1 MARKHTA
8 ENGDMQNRKFNSYG
22 KEHTL
27 PFLLEQE
34 RNNTMAT
41 TYKSP
46 DYDDKKYRSGVNTD
60 YYTKAVDAY
69 RKQQEQ
75 NRATQLAA
83 AQKTQQ
89 SALKQAYIT
98 RLQNQQK
105 LQQGLA
111 TSGIRGGATETANI
125 RLANQYGLDRNNAN
139 TNYTNSVN
147 DINRSIDQNISDYQS
162 DMESRAEEYR
172 QNMAQAKWQADRED
186 SLNEYN
192 SVADYWN
199 NYYMDYYSGAA
210 KKNLD
215 KYLKKAKTN
224 YKKAKTDSAKL
235 RYLQQIR
242 AIQARRGVIANK

>member
-1 MARKHTA
+1 MA
-8 ENGDMQNRKFNSYG
+8 
-22 KEHTL
+22 L
-27 PFLLEQE
+27 
-34 RNNTMAT
+34 

-46 DYDDKKYRSGVNTD
+46 DYDDKKYRSGVNTS
-60 YYTKAVDAY
+60 YYTQAVDAY
-69 RKQQEQ
+69 KNQQEQ

-105 LQQGLA
+105 LQQSLA

-139 TNYTNSVN
+139 TNYANSVN
-147 DINRSIDQNISDYQS
+147 DINKNIDQNIADYQS

-186 SLNEYN
+186 SLNEFN

-199 NYYMDYYSGAA
+199 NYYTDYYSGVS
-210 KKNLD
+210 KKNLN
-215 KYLKKAKTN
+215 KYLKKAKAN
-224 YKKAKTDSAKL
+224 YKKAKTDTAKL

>member
-1 MARKHTA
+1 MSVTYTA
-8 ENGDMQNRKFNSYG
+8 PQ
-22 KEHTL
+22 
-27 PFLLEQE
+27 
-34 RNNTMAT
+34 
-41 TYKSP
+41 
-46 DYDDKKYRSGVNTD
+46 YDEKKYRAGINTD
-60 YYTKAVDAY
+60 FYNRAVDAY
-69 RKQQEQ
+69 KNQQEQ

-139 TNYTNSVN
+139 TNYSNSVN
-147 DINRSIDQNISDYQS
+147 DINRSIDQNIADYQG

-186 SLNEYN
+186 SLNEFN
-192 SVADYWN
+192 SAADYWN
-199 NYYMDYYSGAA
+199 NYYTDYYSGAS

-215 KYLKKAKTN
+215 KYLKKAKT
-224 YKKAKTDSAKL
+224 KKQKAKTDSAKL
-235 RYLQQIR
+235 KYLQQIR

>member
-1 MARKHTA
+1 MA
-8 ENGDMQNRKFNSYG
+8 
-22 KEHTL
+22 L
-27 PFLLEQE
+27 
-34 RNNTMAT
+34 
-41 TYKSP
+41 TYKYP
-46 DYDDKKYRSGVNTD
+46 DYDDEKYRSGVNTSFYD
-60 YYTKAVDAY
+60 KAVDTY

-105 LQQGLA
+105 LQQSLA

-147 DINRSIDQNISDYQS
+147 DINRSIDQNIADYQS

-199 NYYMDYYSGAA
+199 NYYTDYYSGAS
-210 KKNLD
+210 KKNLN
-215 KYLKKAKTN
+215 KYLKKAKAN
-224 YKKAKTDSAKL
+224 YKKATTDTAKL
-235 RYLQQIR
+235 KYLQQIR

>member
-1 MARKHTA
+1 MMA
-8 ENGDMQNRKFNSYG
+8 
-22 KEHTL
+22 L
-27 PFLLEQE
+27 
-34 RNNTMAT
+34 
-41 TYKSP
+41 TYKAP
-46 DYDDKKYRSGVNTD
+46 DYDDEKYRSGVNTS
-60 YYTKAVDAY
+60 YYTQAVDAY
-69 RKQQEQ
+69 KNQQEQ

-111 TSGIRGGATETANI
+111 ASGIRGGATETANI

-139 TNYTNSVN
+139 TNYVNSVN
-147 DINRSIDQNISDYQS
+147 DINRSIDQNIADYQS

-186 SLNEYN
+186 SLNEFN

-199 NYYMDYYSGAA
+199 NYYTDYYSGVS
-210 KKNLD
+210 KKNLN
-215 KYLKKAKTN
+215 KYLKKAKAN
-224 YKKAKTDSAKL
+224 YKKAKTDTGKL

>member
-1 MARKHTA
+1 MMA
-8 ENGDMQNRKFNSYG
+8 
-22 KEHTL
+22 L
-27 PFLLEQE
+27 
-34 RNNTMAT
+34 

-60 YYTKAVDAY
+60 YYTNAVDAY

-83 AQKTQQ
+83 AQKAQQ

-147 DINRSIDQNISDYQS
+147 DINRSIDQNIADYQS

-186 SLNEYN
+186 SLNEFN

-199 NYYMDYYSGAA
+199 NYYTDYYSGVS
-210 KKNLD
+210 KKNLN

-224 YKKAKTDSAKL
+224 YKKAKTNSAKL

>member
-1 MARKHTA
+1 MMAI
-8 ENGDMQNRKFNSYG
+8 
-22 KEHTL
+22 
-27 PFLLEQE
+27 
-34 RNNTMAT
+34 

-46 DYDDKKYRSGVNTD
+46 DYDDKKYRSGVNTS
-60 YYTKAVDAY
+60 YYTQAVDAY
-69 RKQQEQ
+69 KNQQEQ

-105 LQQGLA
+105 LQQSLA

-139 TNYTNSVN
+139 TNYVNSVN
-147 DINRSIDQNISDYQS
+147 DINRSIDQNIADYQS

-186 SLNEYN
+186 SLNEFN
-192 SVADYWN
+192 SAADYWN
-199 NYYMDYYSGAA
+199 NYYTDYYSGVS
-210 KKNLD
+210 KKNLN
-215 KYLKKAKTN
+215 KYLKKAKAN
-224 YKKAKTDSAKL
+224 YKKAKTDTAKL

>member
-1 MARKHTA
+1 
-8 ENGDMQNRKFNSYG
+8 
-22 KEHTL
+22 
-27 PFLLEQE
+27 
-34 RNNTMAT
+34 MAT
-41 TYKSP
+41 TYQAP
-46 DYDDKKYRSGVNTD
+46 DYDDKKYRSGVNTSFYD
-60 YYTKAVDAY
+60 KAVENY

-83 AQKTQQ
+83 AQKAQQ

-105 LQQGLA
+105 LQQSLA
-111 TSGIRGGATETANI
+111 TSGIRGGATETSNI

-139 TNYTNSVN
+139 TNYNNSVN

-199 NYYMDYYSGAA
+199 NYYMDYYSGVA

-215 KYLKKAKTN
+215 KYLKAANAN
-224 YKKAKTDSAKL
+224 YQKAKTDSDKL

>member
-1 MARKHTA
+1 M
-8 ENGDMQNRKFNSYG
+8 
-22 KEHTL
+22 
-27 PFLLEQE
+27 
-34 RNNTMAT
+34 MAT
-41 TYKSP
+41 TYKAP
-46 DYDDKKYRSGVNTD
+46 DYDDKKYRSGVNTSFYD
-60 YYTKAVDAY
+60 KAVETY
-69 RKQQEQ
+69 KKQQEQ

-105 LQQGLA
+105 LQQSLA

-147 DINRSIDQNISDYQS
+147 DINRSIDQNIADYQG

-199 NYYMDYYSGAA
+199 NYYMDYYSGAS

-215 KYLKKAKTN
+215 KYLKAANAN
-224 YKKAKTDSAKL
+224 YQKAKTDSDKL

>member
-1 MARKHTA
+1 MMAI
-8 ENGDMQNRKFNSYG
+8 
-22 KEHTL
+22 
-27 PFLLEQE
+27 
-34 RNNTMAT
+34 

-46 DYDDKKYRSGVNTD
+46 DYDDEKYRRGVNTD
-60 YYTKAVDAY
+60 YYTKAAESY
-69 RKQQEQ
+69 KNQQEQ

-105 LQQGLA
+105 LQQSLA

-139 TNYTNSVN
+139 TNYVNSVN
-147 DINRSIDQNISDYQS
+147 DINKSIDRNIADYQS

-186 SLNEYN
+186 SLNEFN

-199 NYYMDYYSGAA
+199 NYYTDYYSGVS
-210 KKNLD
+210 KKNLN

>member
-1 MARKHTA
+1 M
-8 ENGDMQNRKFNSYG
+8 
-22 KEHTL
+22 
-27 PFLLEQE
+27 
-34 RNNTMAT
+34 MAT
-41 TYKSP
+41 TYKAP

-60 YYTKAVDAY
+60 YYTQAVDAY

-105 LQQGLA
+105 LQQSLA

-147 DINRSIDQNISDYQS
+147 DINRSIDQNIADYQG

-199 NYYMDYYSGAA
+199 NYYMDYYSGAS
-210 KKNLD
+210 KKNLN
-215 KYLKKAKTN
+215 KYLKAANAN
-224 YKKAKTDSAKL
+224 YQKAKTDSDKL

>member
-1 MARKHTA
+1 MMAI
-8 ENGDMQNRKFNSYG
+8 
-22 KEHTL
+22 
-27 PFLLEQE
+27 
-34 RNNTMAT
+34 

-46 DYDDKKYRSGVNTD
+46 DYDDKKYRSGVNTS
-60 YYTKAVDAY
+60 YYTQAVDAY
-69 RKQQEQ
+69 KNQQEQ

-139 TNYTNSVN
+139 TNYVNSVN
-147 DINRSIDQNISDYQS
+147 DINRSIDQNIADYQG

-186 SLNEYN
+186 SLNEFN
-192 SVADYWN
+192 SAADYWN
-199 NYYMDYYSGAA
+199 NYYTDYYSGVS
-210 KKNLD
+210 KKNLN
-215 KYLKKAKTN
+215 KYLKKAKAN
-224 YKKAKTDSAKL
+224 YKKAKTDTAKL

>member
-1 MARKHTA
+1 
-8 ENGDMQNRKFNSYG
+8 
-22 KEHTL
+22 
-27 PFLLEQE
+27 
-34 RNNTMAT
+34 MAT
-41 TYKSP
+41 ITYKAP
-46 DYDDKKYRSGVNTD
+46 DYDDEKYRSGVNTSFYD
-60 YYTKAVDAY
+60 KAVENY

-83 AQKTQQ
+83 AQKAQQ

-111 TSGIRGGATETANI
+111 KSGIRGGATETANI

-147 DINRSIDQNISDYQS
+147 DINRSIDQNIADYQS

-172 QNMAQAKWQADRED
+172 QNMAQAKWQAERED

-199 NYYMDYYSGAA
+199 NYYMDYYSGVA

-215 KYLKKAKTN
+215 KYLKEAKAN
-224 YKKAKTDSAKL
+224 YEKATTDSDKL

-242 AIQARRGVIANK
+242 AVQARRGVIANK

>member
-1 MARKHTA
+1 
-8 ENGDMQNRKFNSYG
+8 
-22 KEHTL
+22 
-27 PFLLEQE
+27 
-34 RNNTMAT
+34 MAT
-41 TYKSP
+41 TYKAP
-46 DYDDKKYRSGVNTD
+46 DYDDKKYRSGVNTS
-60 YYTKAVDAY
+60 YYTQAVENY
-69 RKQQEQ
+69 KKQQEQ

-83 AQKTQQ
+83 AQKAQQ

-111 TSGIRGGATETANI
+111 ASGIRGGATETANI
-125 RLANQYGLDRNNAN
+125 RLANQYGLDRNDAN

-147 DINRSIDQNISDYQS
+147 DINSSIDQNIADYQS

-199 NYYMDYYSGAA
+199 NYYTDYYSGAS
-210 KKNLD
+210 KKNLN

-235 RYLQQIR
+235 KYLQQIR

>member
-1 MARKHTA
+1 
-8 ENGDMQNRKFNSYG
+8 
-22 KEHTL
+22 
-27 PFLLEQE
+27 
-34 RNNTMAT
+34 MAT
-41 TYKSP
+41 ITYKAP
-46 DYDDKKYRSGVNTD
+46 DYDDEKYRSGVNTSFYD
-60 YYTKAVDAY
+60 KAVENY

-105 LQQGLA
+105 LQQSLA

-172 QNMAQAKWQADRED
+172 QNMAQAKWQAERED

-199 NYYMDYYSGAA
+199 NYYMDYYSGVP

-215 KYLKKAKTN
+215 KYLKEAKAN
-224 YKKAKTDSAKL
+224 YEKATTDSDKL

-242 AIQARRGVIANK
+242 AVQARRGVIANK

>member
-1 MARKHTA
+1 
-8 ENGDMQNRKFNSYG
+8 
-22 KEHTL
+22 
-27 PFLLEQE
+27 
-34 RNNTMAT
+34 MAT
-41 TYKSP
+41 TYKAP

-60 YYTKAVDAY
+60 YYDRAVETY
-69 RKQQEQ
+69 KNQQEQ

-105 LQQGLA
+105 LQQSLA

-139 TNYTNSVN
+139 TNYTGSVN

-172 QNMAQAKWQADRED
+172 QNMAQAKWQAERED

-192 SVADYWN
+192 SIADYWN
-199 NYYMDYYSGAA
+199 NYYMDYYSGVA

-215 KYLKKAKTN
+215 KYLKEAKAN
-224 YKKAKTDSAKL
+224 YEKATTDSDKL

-242 AIQARRGVIANK
+242 AVQARRGVIANK

>member
-1 MARKHTA
+1 MAI
-8 ENGDMQNRKFNSYG
+8 
-22 KEHTL
+22 
-27 PFLLEQE
+27 
-34 RNNTMAT
+34 
-41 TYKSP
+41 TYQAP
-46 DYDDKKYRSGVNTD
+46 DYDDKKYRSGVNTSFYD
-60 YYTKAVDAY
+60 KAVDNY
-69 RKQQEQ
+69 KNQQEQ

-83 AQKTQQ
+83 AQKAQQ

-111 TSGIRGGATETANI
+111 KSGIRGGATETANI

-147 DINRSIDQNISDYQS
+147 DINRSIDQNIADYQS

-172 QNMAQAKWQADRED
+172 QNMAQAKWQAERED

-199 NYYMDYYSGAA
+199 NYYMDYYSGVA

-215 KYLKKAKTN
+215 KYLKEAKAN
-224 YKKAKTDSAKL
+224 YEKATTDSDKL

-242 AIQARRGVIANK
+242 AVQARRGVIANK

>member
-1 MARKHTA
+1 MKMAI
-8 ENGDMQNRKFNSYG
+8 
-22 KEHTL
+22 
-27 PFLLEQE
+27 
-34 RNNTMAT
+34 
-41 TYKSP
+41 TYKAP
-46 DYDDKKYRSGVNTD
+46 EYDDEKYRSGVNTD
-60 YYTKAVDAY
+60 YYTQAVDAY

-105 LQQGLA
+105 LQQSLA

-139 TNYTNSVN
+139 TNYTGSVN

-172 QNMAQAKWQADRED
+172 QNMAQAKWQAERED

-192 SVADYWN
+192 SIADYWN
-199 NYYMDYYSGAA
+199 NYYMDYYSGVA

-215 KYLKKAKTN
+215 KYLKEAKAN
-224 YKKAKTDSAKL
+224 YEKATTDSDKL

-242 AIQARRGVIANK
+242 AVQARRGVIANK

>member
-1 MARKHTA
+1 MA
-8 ENGDMQNRKFNSYG
+8 
-22 KEHTL
+22 L
-27 PFLLEQE
+27 
-34 RNNTMAT
+34 

-46 DYDDKKYRSGVNTD
+46 DYDDEKYRSGVNTSFYD
-60 YYTKAVDAY
+60 KAVDTY

-105 LQQGLA
+105 LQQSLA
-111 TSGIRGGATETANI
+111 TSGIRGGATETADI

-139 TNYTNSVN
+139 TNYANSVN
-147 DINRSIDQNISDYQS
+147 DINKNIDQNIADYQS

-186 SLNEYN
+186 SLNEFN

-199 NYYMDYYSGAA
+199 NYYTDYYSGVS
-210 KKNLD
+210 KKNLN

-224 YKKAKTDSAKL
+224 YKKAKTDTAKL

>member
-1 MARKHTA
+1 MMA
-8 ENGDMQNRKFNSYG
+8 
-22 KEHTL
+22 L
-27 PFLLEQE
+27 
-34 RNNTMAT
+34 

-46 DYDDKKYRSGVNTD
+46 DYDDKKYRSGVNTSFYD
-60 YYTKAVDAY
+60 KAVDNY
-69 RKQQEQ
+69 KNQQEQ

-83 AQKTQQ
+83 AQKAQQ

-147 DINRSIDQNISDYQS
+147 DINRSIDQNIADYQS

-186 SLNEYN
+186 SLNEFN

-199 NYYMDYYSGAA
+199 NYYTDYYSGVS
-210 KKNLD
+210 KKNLN

-224 YKKAKTDSAKL
+224 YKKAKTNSAKL

>member
-1 MARKHTA
+1 MA
-8 ENGDMQNRKFNSYG
+8 
-22 KEHTL
+22 L
-27 PFLLEQE
+27 
-34 RNNTMAT
+34 

-46 DYDDKKYRSGVNTD
+46 DYDDEKYRSGVNTSFYD
-60 YYTKAVDAY
+60 KAVDTY

-105 LQQGLA
+105 LQQSLA
-111 TSGIRGGATETANI
+111 ASGIRGGATETANI

-147 DINRSIDQNISDYQS
+147 DINKSIDQNIADYQS

-199 NYYMDYYSGAA
+199 NYYTDYYSGAS
-210 KKNLD
+210 KKNLN
-215 KYLKKAKTN
+215 KYLKAAKAN

-235 RYLQQIR
+235 KYLQQIR

>member
-1 MARKHTA
+1 MKMAI
-8 ENGDMQNRKFNSYG
+8 
-22 KEHTL
+22 
-27 PFLLEQE
+27 
-34 RNNTMAT
+34 
-41 TYKSP
+41 TYKAP
-46 DYDDKKYRSGVNTD
+46 EYDDEKYRSGVNTS
-60 YYTKAVDAY
+60 YYTQAVDAY

-111 TSGIRGGATETANI
+111 TSGIRGGATETSNI

-139 TNYTNSVN
+139 TNYINSVN

-172 QNMAQAKWQADRED
+172 QNMAQAKWQAERED

-199 NYYMDYYSGAA
+199 NYYMDYYSGVA

-215 KYLKKAKTN
+215 KYLKEAKAN
-224 YKKAKTDSAKL
+224 YEKATTDSDKL

-242 AIQARRGVIANK
+242 AVQARRGVIANK

>member
-1 MARKHTA
+1 
-8 ENGDMQNRKFNSYG
+8 
-22 KEHTL
+22 
-27 PFLLEQE
+27 
-34 RNNTMAT
+34 MAT
-41 TYKSP
+41 TYKAP

-105 LQQGLA
+105 LQQSLA
-111 TSGIRGGATETANI
+111 ASGIRGGATETANI

-139 TNYTNSVN
+139 TNYSNSVN
-147 DINRSIDQNISDYQS
+147 DINRNIDQNISDYQS

-199 NYYMDYYSGAA
+199 NYYMDYYSGAS

-215 KYLKKAKTN
+215 KYLKAANAN
-224 YKKAKTDSAKL
+224 YQKAKTDSDKL

>member
-1 MARKHTA
+1 M
-8 ENGDMQNRKFNSYG
+8 
-22 KEHTL
+22 

-34 RNNTMAT
+34 RKEISMSV

-60 YYTKAVDAY
+60 YYTNAVDTY

-83 AQKTQQ
+83 AQKAQQ

-105 LQQGLA
+105 LQQSLA

-147 DINRSIDQNISDYQS
+147 DINRGIDQNIADYQS

-199 NYYMDYYSGAA
+199 NYYTDYYSGAS
-210 KKNLD
+210 KKKLD
-215 KYLKKAKTN
+215 KYLKAANAN
-224 YKKAKTDSAKL
+224 YQKAKTDSDKL

>member
-1 MARKHTA
+1 MAI
-8 ENGDMQNRKFNSYG
+8 
-22 KEHTL
+22 
-27 PFLLEQE
+27 
-34 RNNTMAT
+34 

-46 DYDDKKYRSGVNTD
+46 DYDDKKYRSGVNTS
-60 YYTKAVDAY
+60 YYTQAVDAY
-69 RKQQEQ
+69 KNQQEQ

-139 TNYTNSVN
+139 TNYVNSVN
-147 DINRSIDQNISDYQS
+147 DINRSIDQNIADYQG

-186 SLNEYN
+186 SLNEFN
-192 SVADYWN
+192 SAADYWN
-199 NYYMDYYSGAA
+199 NYYTDYYSGVS
-210 KKNLD
+210 KKNLN
-215 KYLKKAKTN
+215 KYLKKAKAN
-224 YKKAKTDSAKL
+224 YKKAKTDTAKL

>member
-1 MARKHTA
+1 MA
-8 ENGDMQNRKFNSYG
+8 
-22 KEHTL
+22 L
-27 PFLLEQE
+27 
-34 RNNTMAT
+34 
-41 TYKSP
+41 TYKAP
-46 DYDDKKYRSGVNTD
+46 DYDDEKYRRGVNTSFYD
-60 YYTKAVDAY
+60 KAVETY
-69 RKQQEQ
+69 KNQQEQ

-139 TNYTNSVN
+139 TNYVNSVN
-147 DINRSIDQNISDYQS
+147 DINRSIDQNIADYQS

-186 SLNEYN
+186 SLNEFN

-199 NYYMDYYSGAA
+199 NYYTDYYSGVS
-210 KKNLD
+210 KKNLN

-224 YKKAKTDSAKL
+224 YKKAKTDTAKL

>member
-1 MARKHTA
+1 
-8 ENGDMQNRKFNSYG
+8 
-22 KEHTL
+22 
-27 PFLLEQE
+27 
-34 RNNTMAT
+34 MAT
-41 TYKSP
+41 TYKAP

-60 YYTKAVDAY
+60 YYNRAVETY
-69 RKQQEQ
+69 KNQQEQ

-105 LQQGLA
+105 LQQSLA

-139 TNYTNSVN
+139 TNYSNSVN
-147 DINRSIDQNISDYQS
+147 DINRSIDQNIADYQG

-186 SLNEYN
+186 SLNEFN
-192 SVADYWN
+192 SAADYWN
-199 NYYMDYYSGAA
+199 NYYTDYYSGVS
-210 KKNLD
+210 KKNLN
-215 KYLKKAKTN
+215 KYLKKAKAN
-224 YKKAKTDSAKL
+224 YKKAKTDTAKL

>member
-1 MARKHTA
+1 MKMAI
-8 ENGDMQNRKFNSYG
+8 
-22 KEHTL
+22 
-27 PFLLEQE
+27 
-34 RNNTMAT
+34 
-41 TYKSP
+41 TYKAP
-46 DYDDKKYRSGVNTD
+46 EYDDEKYRSGVNTD
-60 YYTKAVDAY
+60 YYTQAVDAY

-139 TNYTNSVN
+139 TNYTGSVN

-172 QNMAQAKWQADRED
+172 QNMAQAKWQAERED

-199 NYYMDYYSGAA
+199 NYYMDYYSGVAN
-210 KKNLD
+210 KNLD
-215 KYLKKAKTN
+215 KYLKEAKAN
-224 YKKAKTDSAKL
+224 YDKATTDSDKL

>member
-1 MARKHTA
+1 MMA
-8 ENGDMQNRKFNSYG
+8 
-22 KEHTL
+22 L
-27 PFLLEQE
+27 
-34 RNNTMAT
+34 

-46 DYDDKKYRSGVNTD
+46 DYDDKKYRSGVNTSFYD
-60 YYTKAVDAY
+60 KAVDNY
-69 RKQQEQ
+69 KNQQEQ

-139 TNYTNSVN
+139 TNYVNSVN
-147 DINRSIDQNISDYQS
+147 DINRSIDQNIADYQS

-186 SLNEYN
+186 SLNEFN

-199 NYYMDYYSGAA
+199 NYYTDYYSGVS
-210 KKNLD
+210 KKNLN

-224 YKKAKTDSAKL
+224 YKKAKTNSAKL

>member
-1 MARKHTA
+1 MSVTYTA
-8 ENGDMQNRKFNSYG
+8 PQ
-22 KEHTL
+22 
-27 PFLLEQE
+27 
-34 RNNTMAT
+34 
-41 TYKSP
+41 
-46 DYDDKKYRSGVNTD
+46 YDEKKYRAGTNTD
-60 YYTKAVDAY
+60 YYTQSVDAY

-105 LQQGLA
+105 LQQSLA

-139 TNYTNSVN
+139 TNYSNSVN
-147 DINRSIDQNISDYQS
+147 DINRSIDQNIADYQS

-199 NYYMDYYSGAA
+199 NYYTDYYSGAS

>member
-1 MARKHTA
+1 
-8 ENGDMQNRKFNSYG
+8 
-22 KEHTL
+22 
-27 PFLLEQE
+27 
-34 RNNTMAT
+34 MAT
-41 TYKSP
+41 ITYKAP
-46 DYDDKKYRSGVNTD
+46 DYDDEKYRSGVNTSFYD
-60 YYTKAVDAY
+60 KAVENY

-83 AQKTQQ
+83 AQKAQQ

-105 LQQGLA
+105 LQQSLA

-147 DINRSIDQNISDYQS
+147 DINRSIDQNIADYQS

-199 NYYMDYYSGAA
+199 NYYTDYYSGASN
-210 KKNLD
+210 KNLD
-215 KYLKKAKTN
+215 KYLKEAQAN
-224 YKKAKTDSAKL
+224 YKKATTDSAKL
-235 RYLQQIR
+235 QYLQQIR
-242 AIQARRGVIANK
+242 AIQARKGVIANK

>member
-1 MARKHTA
+1 MSVTYTA
-8 ENGDMQNRKFNSYG
+8 PQ
-22 KEHTL
+22 
-27 PFLLEQE
+27 
-34 RNNTMAT
+34 
-41 TYKSP
+41 
-46 DYDDKKYRSGVNTD
+46 YDEEKYRAGINTD

-69 RKQQEQ
+69 KNQQEQ

-139 TNYTNSVN
+139 TNYVNSVN
-147 DINRSIDQNISDYQS
+147 DINRSIDQNIADYQS

-186 SLNEYN
+186 SLNEFN

-199 NYYMDYYSGAA
+199 NYYTDYYSGVS
-210 KKNLD
+210 KKNLN